1 MSAPQDPASIA
12 IPGPAQ
18 SPKGAPQSAE
28 AELFPVELHSGP
40 FDGLVLDMAPDRF
53 LTLSHHARI
62 RASSPFEPSGF
73 LATHQKLVHTY
84 ERTGFQRDRDGLR
97 VLVYQHLDSRF
108 AQSQSNTGEVDPTGP

>member
-1 MSAPQDPASIA
+1 VSAPHDPASIA

-40 FDGLVLDMAPDRF
+40 FDGLVLD
-53 LTLSHHARI
+53 TLSHHARI